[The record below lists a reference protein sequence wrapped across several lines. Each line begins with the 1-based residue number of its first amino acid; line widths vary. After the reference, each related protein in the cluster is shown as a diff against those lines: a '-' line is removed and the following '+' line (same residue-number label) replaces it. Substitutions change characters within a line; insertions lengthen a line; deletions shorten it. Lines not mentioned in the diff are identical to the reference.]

1 MFDICQIFDNFRMWL
16 SDIFFDI
23 SMWFI
28 MPYRPYSAYTYNHY
42 EDYIAKISGM

>member
-1 MFDICQIFDNFRMWL
+1 MIDICELFDSFRMWL

-23 SMWFI
+23 SVFI
-28 MPYRPYSAYTYNHY
+28 MPMKPYSAYSYNHY